1 MGAIYLWWIGGG
13 EVEERLMEEVRAQVE
28 RVLRYPAR
36 VWTSP
41 ERPVDTLDPAR
52 GQHLSTRILRWLL
65 AARPPEADRVVAVT
79 DVDLFIPVLTFVF
92 GEAQL
97 RGSAAVVSTA
107 RLRSNPGAPSAD
119 PRVVTAR
126 VAKECIHELGH
137 TFGLIHCDDPRCVMA
152 RSVSVPQVDAKGGAL
167 CRDCRIRLEESRREV
182 GGPHG

>member
-1 MGAIYLWWIGGG
+1 VGAIYLWWIGRG
-13 EVEERLMEEVRAQVE
+13 EAEERLMEEVRAQVE
-28 RVLRYPAR
+28 RVLGYPAR

-52 GQHLSTRILRWLL
+52 GQHLSTRILRWLV

-97 RGSAAVVSTA
+97 RGCAAVVSTA
-107 RLRSNPGAPSAD
+107 RLRANPGVPAAD
-119 PRVVTAR
+119 ARVTTSR

-152 RSVSVPQVDAKGGAL
+152 RSASVPQVDAKHGAL
-167 CRDCRIRLEESRREV
+167 CRDCRIRLEESRRE
-182 GGPHG
+182 GGRSHG